1 MLYRIKIIKFDLD
14 NLHIF
19 HETNH
24 GGTEIICE
32 NRYTSFPLN
41 SAQIK
46 KKKKKKLT
54 MQLT

>member
-41 SAQIK
+41 SANYAANIGNK
-46 KKKKKKLT
+46 IVCK
-54 MQLT
+54 